1 MAPYLVEVQIDEAYA
16 EAVRPAW
23 LQQAAEAT
31 LQAEG
36 QPSGEVTV
44 VITGD
49 AEIQALN
56 RDYGEADAPTDVL
69 SFAAREG
76 EPFVLPEEAS
86 AYLGDVIISYPTA
99 AAQAAG
105 QGHAVQEELALLTVH
120 GCLHLL
126 GYDHADDV
134 EQERMWARQEVIMA
148 QVRASYV

>member
-1 MAPYLVEVQIDEAYA
+1 VTPYQVEVQISEPYVA
-16 EAVRPAW
+16 AVRPEW
-23 LQQAAEAT
+23 LQQAIEAT

-36 QPSGEVTV
+36 QVSGEVTV

-56 RDYGEADAPTDVL
+56 RDYGEEDAPTDVL

-76 EPFVLPEEAS
+76 EPFVLPEEAN

-99 AAQAAG
+99 AMQAAQ
-105 QGHAVQEELALLTVH
+105 QGHAVQDELRLLAVH

-126 GYDHADDV
+126 GYDHAEDA
-134 EQERMWARQEVIMA
+134 EQARMWARQQAILA
-148 QVRASYV
+148 QLRAD